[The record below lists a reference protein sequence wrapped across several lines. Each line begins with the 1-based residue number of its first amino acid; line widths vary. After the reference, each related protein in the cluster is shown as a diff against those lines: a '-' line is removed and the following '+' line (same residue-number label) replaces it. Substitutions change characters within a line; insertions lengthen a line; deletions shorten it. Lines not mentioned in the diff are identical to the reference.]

1 MTLYMLD
8 TNAASEAMR
17 GHSAFDARLQNLPP
31 GMWAISAVTCSE
43 IRYGVAKRPEAVRL
57 HRIVEE
63 FLRIAPILPWDAKA
77 ANRHGELRA
86 DLRTRGTPIG
96 DFDEMIAAHALAIGA
111 VIVTDNTK
119 HFSRVPGLV
128 IENWLRPSPDH

>member
-17 GHSAFDARLQNLPP
+17 GHPAIDGRLQALLP
-31 GMWAISAVTCSE
+31 GQWCISAVTCSE
-43 IRYGVAKRPEAVRL
+43 VRYGVVRRPQAVRL
-57 HRIVEE
+57 HERVEA
-63 FLRIAPILPWDAKA
+63 FLRVAAILPWDASA

-86 DLRTRGTPIG
+86 DLKMRGTPIG

-111 VIVTDNTK
+111 VVVTDNTK
-119 HFSRVPGLV
+119 HFMRVPGLV
-128 IENWLRPSPDH
+128 IENWLRPADVQ